1 MKHFWVKEKSRSCRP
16 YKRQHGD
23 VQEPQDHHSQQPTT
37 LQHIACLQK
46 CDLWWQQLSSPKLS
60 SDSNC
65 ASVHFFEHL
74 SIVILP
80 RILPCSKRTF
90 APEDAVESRKSRNR
104 MMAIHWNML
113 EHANPI
119 QCMPASCLHYV
130 LFKKNYNILQCW
142 GTVEGLPASPCG
154 SWFNDGP
161 WWSNCS
167 RLVQQAL
174 TIAGVHGFITRR
186 VWHCQEPVGDLIPG
200 GAGSIWDL
208 QLMYIKT
215 ERCTKRHDN
224 HDISVK
230 RKTAVCTLEGT
241 NQEKHTVW
249 RYEVSE
255 LLSPKIR

>member
-1 MKHFWVKEKSRSCRP
+1 MSA
-16 YKRQHGD
+16 Y
-23 VQEPQDHHSQQPTT
+23 
-37 LQHIACLQK
+37 
-46 CDLWWQQLSSPKLS
+46 
-60 SDSNC
+60 
-65 ASVHFFEHL
+65 ASH
-74 SIVILP
+74 
-80 RILPCSKRTF
+80 
-90 APEDAVESRKSRNR
+90 
-104 MMAIHWNML
+104 
-113 EHANPI
+113 
-119 QCMPASCLHYV
+119 MPASCLHYV
-130 LFKKNYNILQCW
+130 LFYNIYTILQCW

-215 ERCTKRHDN
+215 ERSTKRHDN

-230 RKTAVCTLEGT
+230 RKTAVCTLET